1 MIHDSVLS
9 SPAPLPSDRKF
20 GWTFTALFLLLGA
33 WSYHPGLLAL
43 AAATALV
50 TATHAHWLAP
60 LKRAWM
66 KLGDVL
72 NRVVSPVVMG
82 VIFFAVFTPVGL
94 VMRAMKRDALCL
106 KLDRASPSYW
116 VPRRPPGPAED
127 SFRNLF

>member
-20 GWTFTALFLLLGA
+20 GWTFTALFLLIGA
-33 WSYHPGLLAL
+33 LYHPSLIAL

-50 TATHAHWLAP
+50 TTTRAHWLAP

-66 KLGDVL
+66 KLGEAL
-72 NRVVSPVVMG
+72 NAVVSPVVMG
-82 VIFFAVFTPVGL
+82 VIFFAVFTPVAL
-94 VMRAMKRDALCL
+94 LMRAAKRDALAL
-106 KLDRASPSYW
+106 KLDPAAPSYW
-116 VPRRPPGPAED
+116 VPRDPPGPAED